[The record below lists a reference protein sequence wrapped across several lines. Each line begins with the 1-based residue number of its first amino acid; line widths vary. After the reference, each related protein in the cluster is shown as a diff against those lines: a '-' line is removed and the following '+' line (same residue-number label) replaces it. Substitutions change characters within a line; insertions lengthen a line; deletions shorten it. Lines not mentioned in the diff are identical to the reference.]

1 MLPPTVEQSPRVPLA
16 KKVRVPLFS
25 TLHDVARDPEGKI
38 LLGTAITTIA
48 VGTVVYMFLEGW
60 DWIDA
65 LYFSVVTLA
74 TVGFGDL
81 HPTTDL
87 AKLFTVVYILTG
99 VGIIAGFVSE
109 VARRRRD
116 RADSPVLDEIEHV
129 EDVVV
134 ADATARRRSRRPVG
148 NEAEDVSR
156 VTGRG
161 DAGPTVV

>member
-1 MLPPTVEQSPRVPLA
+1 MAR
-16 KKVRVPLFS
+16 KVRVPMFS
-25 TLHDVARDPEGKI
+25 TLHALARDPEGKI
-38 LLGTAITTIA
+38 LLGTAVTTILI
-48 VGTVVYMFLEGW
+48 GTIVYMWLEGW
-60 DWIDA
+60 GWIDA

-116 RADSPVLDEIEHV
+116 HDTTPVIDEIEHI
-129 EDVVV
+129 EDEVAEGAATHRRKASTAVSTSAANAKV
-134 ADATARRRSRRPVG
+134 ADA
-148 NEAEDVSR
+148 
-156 VTGRG
+156 
-161 DAGPTVV
+161 AGPESPGPTAV

>member
-1 MLPPTVEQSPRVPLA
+1 MVDGYPQGRMV
-16 KKVRVPLFS
+16 KKVRVPMFS
-25 TLHDVARDPEGKI
+25 TLHALARDPEGKI
-38 LLGTAITTIA
+38 LLGTAVTAIL
-48 VGTVVYMFLEGW
+48 VGTIVYMWLEGW
-60 DWIDA
+60 GWIDA

-116 RADSPVLDEIEHV
+116 HNTAPIIDGVEHIEDKV
-129 EDVVV
+129 
-134 ADATARRRSRRPVG
+134 
-148 NEAEDVSR
+148 AEDVADRRERRSGEIEAESAASSHGG
-156 VTGRG
+156 T
-161 DAGPTVV
+161 GPTAV